1 MFQKEIIPEKVLT
14 YIGENHVLL
23 EMIVVGVLLLILLS
37 ALFQLSRMKREIRK
51 ICRQVRKYLDVV
63 MSEDTEAEA
72 EEEEEEAEEE
82 MPEPEIEMQPIHTY
96 QRRREFE
103 KVKKSQKSEE
113 EKQSQK
119 DAELLMEV
127 ISDVF

>member
-1 MFQKEIIPEKVLT
+1 MYTDGCARWSTEPRHRIIRFCGRRMNPIISNFIFSRCVLR
-14 YIGENHVLL
+14 N
-23 EMIVVGVLLLILLS
+23 
-37 ALFQLSRMKREIRK
+37 KK
-51 ICRQVRKYLDVV
+51 
-63 MSEDTEAEA
+63 
-72 EEEEEEAEEE
+72 AEEE

-103 KVKKSQKSEE
+103 PVKKSQKSEE

>member
-1 MFQKEIIPEKVLT
+1 
-14 YIGENHVLL
+14 
-23 EMIVVGVLLLILLS
+23 
-37 ALFQLSRMKREIRK
+37 
-51 ICRQVRKYLDVV
+51 
-63 MSEDTEAEA
+63 
-72 EEEEEEAEEE
+72 

-103 KVKKSQKSEE
+103 PVKKSQKSEE

>member
-96 QRRREFE
+96 QRRLEFE
-103 KVKKSQKSEE
+103 PVKKSQKSEE

>member
-63 MSEDTEAEA
+63 MSEDTEAE
-72 EEEEEEAEEE
+72 EEEEAEEE

-103 KVKKSQKSEE
+103 PVKKSQKSEE

>member
-96 QRRREFE
+96 QSRREFE
-103 KVKKSQKSEE
+103 PVKKSQKSEE